1 MRPASW
7 CATFASVV
15 LLLCAAPAKAVQHAF
30 LVQNSGWMEPFY
42 ADPASQF
49 KPLVAAVASA
59 AAKPG
64 DQVHVL
70 AFSQTSGAN
79 VSPRLLG
86 TSTGPQAVAGA
97 LQSLALARKAGNVLA
112 DTDFRE
118 AVTKVIGETFQ
129 SRPGIIWI
137 FTNNKNS
144 PGNDPA
150 TAARNRDFYQLLHLE
165 PSITRTVVF
174 PLRMPV
180 QGKLFAAKGLMVYGL
195 AYGKEAGDALN
206 RMVAEGRLS
215 SILTR
220 PPARLKPVDQEG
232 VRIVPEA
239 VLNTPNVAAS
249 LGSDKRTL
257 VLDVAADKLVPEVR
271 LKASLQNL
279 FYPYL
284 IANAEV
290 EGQLRTTAG
299 TTALTVTP
307 ATVADLAP
315 GASQAIEVRFMLPLA
330 EVPSAWSSQAIAAM
344 GKQVLMPMSV
354 SLGLRDQRLAL
365 PDSFKAEMDELFP
378 GDPLSEV
385 FVPPASVRS
394 SSANVPLLVRVQ
406 YPLTPVLVIVGAVLA
421 LLAALVAFGL
431 LAAKS
436 TRYPIMVNGVRRH
449 VVLKPFKSLSIQADD
464 GEAVGEI
471 RRGIGRPQVASVQ
484 PGHTLSVTQ

>member
-1 MRPASW
+1 MRPAVW
-7 CATFASVV
+7 RATFASVF
-15 LLLCAAPAKAVQHAF
+15 LLLGAAPAKAVQQAF

-49 KPLVAAVASA
+49 KPLVAAVANA
-59 AAKPG
+59 AAGPG

-79 VSPRLLG
+79 LSPRLLG
-86 TSTGPQAVAGA
+86 TSTGPGPVANA

-180 QGKLFAAKGLMVYGL
+180 QGKLFSAKGLMVYGL
-195 AYGKEAGDALN
+195 AYGKEAGDELN

-215 SILTR
+215 TILTR

-232 VRIVPEA
+232 VRIMPEA
-239 VLNTPNVAAS
+239 VLNTPNMAAS

-257 VLDVAADKLVPEVR
+257 VLDVDADKLVPEVR

-299 TTALTVTP
+299 TTALGVTP
-307 ATVADLAP
+307 AAVADLAP
-315 GASQAIEVRFMLPLA
+315 GASQAIEVRFKLPLA

-354 SLGLRDQRLAL
+354 SLGLRNQRLAL
-365 PDSFKAEMDELFP
+365 PDSFKVEMNELFP

-394 SSANVPLLVRVQ
+394 STANVPLLVRVQ
-406 YPLTPVLVIVGAVLA
+406 YPLAPVLMLVGAVLA
-421 LLAALVAFGL
+421 LLVALAAFGL
-431 LAAKS
+431 LATKS
-436 TRYPIMVNGVRRH
+436 TRYPILVNGVRRN
-449 VVLKPFKSLSIQADD
+449 VVLKPFKSLAIQSDD
-464 GEAVGEI
+464 GEAVGQI
-471 RRGIGRPQVASVQ
+471 RRGIGRPQVASVE
-484 PGHTLSVTQ
+484 PGHTLSVAQ